1 MAGSVLTLN
10 NHVEIFYR
18 RRGKF
23 KDLKEELK
31 NAKRYIH
38 IQYYIIK
45 NDELFDSMIPILLDK
60 VRNGVEVRILYDGM
74 GGRFM
79 PKRKWKMLKEAG
91 IGIASFF
98 RRCLAGLTSV

>member
-1 MAGSVLTLN
+1 
-10 NHVEIFYR
+10 
-18 RRGKF
+18 
-23 KDLKEELK
+23 
-31 NAKRYIH
+31 
-38 IQYYIIK
+38 
-45 NDELFDSMIPILLDK
+45 MIPILLDK